1 MLDEIGMDMYRRVG
15 DVGLF
20 MLDEIGM
27 DMCRR
32 VGDVGYSCLM
42 R

>member
-1 MLDEIGMDMYRRVG
+1 MRVG
-15 DVGLF
+15 VRRRRGLF

-32 VGDVGYSCLM
+32 VGDLGYSCLM

>member
-1 MLDEIGMDMYRRVG
+1 MCRLDEIGMDMCQRR
-15 DVGLF
+15 GLF